1 MRRISFL
8 FWRVYTGSLLSYFIV
23 KGCERNISKSVGK
36 VFEENW
42 KKSVPGNIWIY
53 RPPDAAQSFNQSSN
67 LRFSQKSPCD
77 YMMFDGYH
85 FFCLELKSV
94 AGKSISFEKEKKD
107 KGVIHLHQIE
117 YLKSCMDY
125 TNMVSGLIVDFRGTD
140 NTWFLNI
147 KEWDNLI
154 NSISKKSFNE
164 SDLISYSHPIL
175 ISKKKLKVN
184 YKYDIDKFIHDSILL
199 EVDNDI

>member
-1 MRRISFL
+1 MFRR
-8 FWRVYTGSLLSYFIV
+8 VHTGSLLAYFVV

-67 LRFSQKSPCD
+67 LRFSSKSPCD
-77 YMMFDGYH
+77 YMMFDGNH

-94 AGKSISFEKEKKD
+94 AGKSISFERDKKD
-107 KGVIHLHQIE
+107 KGVIHYHQIE
-117 YLKSCMDY
+117 YLKSCL
-125 TNMVSGLIVDFRGTD
+125 NFKNVIPGLIIDFRGAD
-140 NTWFLNI
+140 NTWFLHI
-147 KEWDNLI
+147 KEWDGLI
-154 NSISKKSFNE
+154 NSISKKSFSE
-164 SDLISYSHPIL
+164 SDLIFYSHPIL

-184 YKYDIDKFIHDSILL
+184 YRYDVDKFIQNTTKL
-199 EVDNDI
+199 EDDK

>member
-1 MRRISFL
+1 MEGIYWITALL
-8 FWRVYTGSLLSYFIV
+8 FYCI
-23 KGCERNISKSVGK
+23 KGCEYIGKSVGK
-36 VFEENW
+36 VFEDNW

-94 AGKSISFEKEKKD
+94 AGKSISFERDKKD
-107 KGVIHLHQIE
+107 KGVIHYHQIE
-117 YLKSCMDY
+117 YLKSCL
-125 TNMVSGLIVDFRGTD
+125 NFKNVIPGLIIDFRGAD
-140 NTWFLNI
+140 NTWFLHI
-147 KEWDNLI
+147 KEWDGLI
-154 NSISKKSFNE
+154 NSIDKKSFNE
-164 SDLISYSHPIL
+164 SDLLSYSHPIL

-184 YKYDIDKFIHDSILL
+184 YRYNIQQFIDDVT
-199 EVDNDI
+199 EMEA